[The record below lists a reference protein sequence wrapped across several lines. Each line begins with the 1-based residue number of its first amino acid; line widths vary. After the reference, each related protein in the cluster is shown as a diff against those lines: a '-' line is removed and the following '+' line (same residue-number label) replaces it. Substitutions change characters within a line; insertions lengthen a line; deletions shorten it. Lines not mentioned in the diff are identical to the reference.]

1 MRVSGTPS
9 GAADRDDQRR
19 FPSDGLDTVTAGEPR
34 LERSVTKRRARNGEG
49 YAMLLSDVPIDDE
62 HVPALAA
69 LLNPVLAE
77 KLIVAH
83 TLRSG
88 SVALTAAE
96 RFEILRALVLAPG
109 KLLEVRE
116 VIFREESWRRGR
128 AP

>member
-1 MRVSGTPS
+1 
-9 GAADRDDQRR
+9 
-19 FPSDGLDTVTAGEPR
+19 
-34 LERSVTKRRARNGEG
+34 
-49 YAMLLSDVPIDDE
+49 MLLSGVPIDDE
-62 HVPALAA
+62 HVPALAE

-83 TLRSG
+83 TLRSE

-96 RFEILRALVLAPG
+96 RSEILRALVLAPG